1 MVNRMYK
8 SLLQYKWYLTGAV
21 LIFLFTYIAGVQN
34 VELPGVYFDA
44 VYPDYLA
51 AIGAFPEIDNFTQI
65 TQHVGLPLL
74 GNFYHGTLTAAV
86 QFVVLKCVGQAS
98 VYTLRLTNM
107 FYIAIIGTVLFMYAF
122 KISKKWFPS
131 LVGALLCVTSQN
143 ALAFSRTQYYIML
156 PGVLFFF
163 LSVFVLHENLLIKK
177 NSIEKFFVIAGIF
190 QGLAFYDYF
199 TFLLMAPASLAVI
212 MLHEMPSKR
221 KTSIFTYLWG
231 IVIGS
236 IFYFFAYY
244 DSLLV
249 NIFGFSTIA
258 KILLYAGCMLML
270 VIFFLPLSVILCPKY
285 KKYRKIL
292 FKVYMIMGVA
302 AVISGI
308 AVVAGAAYFIPDKMT
323 SVLNLLSLSQNRN
336 SGQRFL
342 LFWDLLY
349 QLLSNDC
356 SQQVMFGEQIGDM
369 GFAFLP
375 ICLIIT
381 VLSLLL
387 CYLKKHN
394 EMDGSS
400 IKILADMYLYI
411 GGFYVC
417 SLPIA
422 TGMQPQHFV
431 VTYFIMFFIIII
443 GGCYICSFLSKRVA
457 LLAVTMFLTL
467 GAGINTVNNKLFLE
481 MLEKTG
487 GRGGFSSAYNELA
500 YKAYADEEKG
510 KKIYV
515 FPEWGFNANFIYLT
529 SNSCKTIRD
538 ADININELQQK
549 IDGGYTI
556 VITANDEILIKNI
569 LEQLHYEE
577 CNTEVWRSME
587 GEPTFVC
594 VNVSG

>member
-8 SLLQYKWYLTGAV
+8 SLLRYKWYLTGAV
-21 LIFLFTYIAGVQN
+21 LIFLFTYIVGVQN

-51 AIGAFPEIDNFTQI
+51 AIGAFPEVDNFTQI
-65 TQHVGLPLL
+65 TQHAGLPLL

-163 LSVFVLHENLLIKK
+163 LSVFILFENLLIKK
-177 NSIEKFFVIAGIF
+177 NSTEKLFIIAGIF

-212 MLHEMPSKR
+212 LLHEIPSKR
-221 KTSIFTYLWG
+221 KTSIFTYLWA
-231 IVIGS
+231 IAIGS
-236 IFYFFAYY
+236 MFYFFGYY

-270 VIFFLPLSVILCPKY
+270 VVFFLPLSVILCPKY

-292 FKVYMIMGVA
+292 FKLYMIMGVV
-302 AVISGI
+302 AVIIGI
-308 AVVAGAAYFIPDKMT
+308 VALVGAAYFIPDKMT

-342 LFWDLLY
+342 LFWNLLY

-356 SQQVMFGEQIGDM
+356 SQQVMFGEQIEDI
-369 GFAFLP
+369 GFFFVSL
-375 ICLIIT
+375 CLIIT
-381 VLSLLL
+381 TLSIFLHSLR
-387 CYLKKHN
+387 KQGEK
-394 EMDGSS
+394 EGSS
-400 IKILADMYLYI
+400 IKILFDMYLYI
-411 GGFYVC
+411 GGFYIC
-417 SLPIA
+417 SLPIV

-431 VTYFIMFFIIII
+431 IIHFIMFFIIII

-457 LLAVTMFLTL
+457 LLAVTIFLAL
-467 GAGINTVNNKLFLE
+467 GAGINSVNNKLLLE
-481 MLEKTG
+481 ILEKTG
-487 GRGGFSSAYNELA
+487 GRGKFSSAYNEFA
-500 YKAYADEEKG
+500 CKAYADEKKE

-538 ADININELQQK
+538 ADIDITEIQQQ
-549 IDGGYTI
+549 IDDGYYI
-556 VITANDEILIKNI
+556 VITAVDENLIKII

-577 CNTEVWRSME
+577 YETEIWKSME
-587 GEPTFVC
+587 GEKAFIC
-594 VNVSG
+594 VNITG